1 MKDMK
6 GEGQVSDY
14 ERKMMK
20 DAGKSMRR
28 GEGQVSNFERK
39 MMKGDKRTSRK
50 TKRG

>member
-6 GEGQVSDY
+6 GEGQVGDY